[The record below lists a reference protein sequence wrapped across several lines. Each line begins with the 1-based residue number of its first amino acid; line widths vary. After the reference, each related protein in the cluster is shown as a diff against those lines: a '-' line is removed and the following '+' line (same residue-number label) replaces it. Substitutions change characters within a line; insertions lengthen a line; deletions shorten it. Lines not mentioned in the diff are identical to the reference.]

1 MRKDKIFQII
11 GKLTIQFATIEHRLQ
26 GLLEILMGDSDTL
39 IGPLFI
45 HNIPL
50 AALLKKISIVSRCKM
65 RGDPQLHNELELT
78 LKKINSFREV
88 RNLLIHGDWNIESNG
103 TSLSIKVRDFKISCE
118 DGSWHD
124 FTETSFTE
132 KKLQSLGRRLTGL
145 GQEIDFLIRRIN
157 ETNTLTDV
165 TNSK

>member
-11 GKLTIQFATIEHRLQ
+11 GQLTIQFATIEHRLQ
-26 GLLEILMGDSDTL
+26 SLLEILMGDSNTFV
-39 IGPLFI
+39 GPLFI
-45 HNIPL
+45 HNMSL
-50 AALLKKISIVSRCKM
+50 ASLLRKISIMSRCKIQTN
-65 RGDPQLHNELELT
+65 PQLLKELEVAI
-78 LKKINSFREV
+78 KKINSFREV

-132 KKLQSLGRRLTGL
+132 KKLQSLNRRLTGIS
-145 GQEIDFLIRRIN
+145 QEIDFLIRRIN
-157 ETNTLTDV
+157 DTDILTDV